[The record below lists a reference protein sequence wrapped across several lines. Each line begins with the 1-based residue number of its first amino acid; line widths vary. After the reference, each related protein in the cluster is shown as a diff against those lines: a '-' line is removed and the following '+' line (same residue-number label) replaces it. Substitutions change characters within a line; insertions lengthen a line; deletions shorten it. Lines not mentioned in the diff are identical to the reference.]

1 MKFTLFINIASL
13 TIMIGSLLSCDISD
27 NEIDPETSFFKIYDN
42 DSFQASFIPLDVQQ
56 TGDGGYLILGA
67 TRLDDS
73 DFSGVYLMKA
83 DANGEFVSEQNFSSQ
98 FVHPVNSLVQLE
110 DNFYFVAMEATSL
123 RAHLFTLNSAGQLTD
138 TAAIGGNVYYP
149 LYAAADE
156 NSIIL
161 HSYDNGDKRSVL
173 SLVST
178 LGQVMNQIDFTIGAG
193 SDVEAPIVEH
203 FTRTGRQLPFA
214 AGKMD
219 NGLYFFNGFYNY
231 TMSLVFT
238 NFSNEEPNGVT
249 QGQHDD
255 GGISA
260 VSHIAGNNF
269 AIARYN
275 YGDNYILPKAQ
286 LTVTG
291 ITSSVNLSGNP
302 FPELVNN
309 APIIVKQMSI
319 DGKEVSLFGSHT
331 KAGKIILM
339 AYSAGSG
346 ELLGTKHLGFANPF
360 ELAGFNLTSDK
371 GLVIAGATSVADR
384 FTRICLFKL
393 TEEEL
398 KELVK

>member
-1 MKFTLFINIASL
+1 MKNKLNAYIAFIL
-13 TIMIGSLLSCDISD
+13 IMTALLSSCDISD
-27 NEIDPETSFFKIYDN
+27 NEIAPDASFFRIYDN
-42 DSFQASFIPLDVQQ
+42 DLFQASFIPIDVKQ

-73 DFSGVYLMKA
+73 DFLGVYLLKA
-83 DANGEFVSEQNFSSQ
+83 DENGQFVSEQNLSSQ
-98 FVHPVNSLVQLE
+98 FVHPVNSLIEFE
-110 DNFYFVAMEATSL
+110 DKFYFVAMEATSL
-123 RAHLFTLNSAGQLTD
+123 QAHLFTLNSAGQLTD

-178 LGQVMNQIDFTIGAG
+178 LGQVMNQIDFSIGAG
-193 SDVEAPIVEH
+193 DEVEAPIIEH
-203 FTRTGRQLPFA
+203 FTRTGRQLPFS

-238 NFSNEEPNGVT
+238 NFSSEDPNGVT
-249 QGQHDD
+249 QGQHDN

-269 AIARYN
+269 AIARFN
-275 YGDNYILPKAQ
+275 YGDNYILPKVE
-286 LTVTG
+286 LNVTG
-291 ITSSVNLSGNP
+291 TTSSFDLAGNS
-302 FPELVNN
+302 FPELVPD
-309 APIIVKQMSI
+309 APVVVKKMSI
-319 DGKEVSLFGSHT
+319 DGKDISLYGSHT

-339 AYSAGSG
+339 AYGASSG
-346 ELLGTKHLGFANPF
+346 ELLGTKHLGYANPF
-360 ELAGFNLTSDK
+360 EIAGFNATEDN
-371 GLVIAGATSVADR
+371 GLIVAGATSVADR

-393 TEEEL
+393 TED
-398 KELVK
+398 ELVELVN